1 MFHTTFMFP
10 FAINLHVCVL
20 CCLMQLTDPDP
31 MALEEKLTTLTSS
44 FLAAGHKRVYLAG
57 TAPPTGIRKLISRR
71 KSLSGD
77 NASVTAPFSGSKQP
91 PYGTGAP
98 GRRDAG
104 QAHAQRR
111 KHKSVIVSG
120 QALAYI
126 LGDDNMQAQFLTIA
140 MNCKAVVAC
149 RVSPPQKA
157 SLVRMVR
164 AVIPSHK

>member
-1 MFHTTFMFP
+1 MVHSS
-10 FAINLHVCVL
+10 L
-20 CCLMQLTDPDP
+20 QLTDPDP
-31 MALEEKLTTLTSS
+31 MALEEKLTSLTSS
-44 FLAAGHKRVYLAG
+44 FLASGHKRVYLAG
-57 TAPPTGIRKLISRR
+57 TAPPTGIAKLFSRR
-71 KSLSGD
+71 KRDSVD
-77 NASVTAPFSGSKQP
+77 NSSMITPLRGTNPVGGARHVQVQPASH
-91 PYGTGAP
+91 GT
-98 GRRDAG
+98 
-104 QAHAQRR
+104 RR

-164 AVIPSHK
+164 L